1 MVIHSWN
8 DKPLTPDHGGPVRM
22 LVPKRY
28 LWKSAKWVKDII
40 FIDKDRLG
48 FWEVRGYH
56 NRADPWLE
64 ERFS

>member
-1 MVIHSWN
+1 
-8 DKPLTPDHGGPVRM
+8 M